1 MTPSNATGYYPP
13 VGFYFQVQF
22 DGIRTTLDNAFQE
35 ASGLAV
41 EWELEEIRE
50 GGQNMY
56 KHKLPTVLKYSNLVL
71 KRGFV
76 SSNSALATWCNT
88 SLATDLSTPIQP
100 RDVLLSLLN
109 SQGTPLAAWSF
120 LEAWPVKWSMSN
132 FNAQESALAIETL
145 EFAYSHF
152 QRV

>member
-1 MTPSNATGYYPP
+1 MADDPTYYPP
-13 VGFYFQVQF
+13 GGFYFQLQF
-22 DGIRTTLDNAFQE
+22 AGIRTTLDNAFQE
-35 ASGLAV
+35 ASGLARDG
-41 EWELEEIRE
+41 EYELEEIRE

-76 SSNSALATWCNT
+76 SSNSALATWCNA
-88 SLATDLSTPIQP
+88 SLGSDLSTPLQP

-120 LEAWPVKWSMSN
+120 LDAWPVKWSMSN
-132 FNAQESALAIETL
+132 FNAQEDALAIETL
-145 EFAYSHF
+145 EFAYAHF